1 MPIITNVTEKNE
13 YQRMLN
19 DTLPY
24 SKCFDTG
31 SGSPR
36 IPKRNPYVKKAPN
49 YSGFVV
55 GLCIK
60 KVIFH
65 GPATIVIWDDNTKT
79 VVKCMEGDVFD
90 PEKGLAMAISKRIF
104 GDDFHSTF
112 KRYLKEARK

>member
-1 MPIITNVTEKNE
+1 MPIVIPDRNGKMNAYQKALNTMVNYGAIFDNE
-13 YQRMLN
+13 
-19 DTLPY
+19 P
-24 SKCFDTG
+24 
-31 SGSPR
+31 PR
-36 IPKRNPYVKKAPN
+36 KVVKAPN

-55 GLCIK
+55 GLSIK

-79 VVKCMEGDVFD
+79 VVKCMDGDVFD

-112 KRYLKEARK
+112 KRYLKEAQK

>member
-1 MPIITNVTEKNE
+1 MPIVTNVTVKNE

-24 SKCFDTG
+24 SKCF
-31 SGSPR
+31 SNKPPR
-36 IPKRNPYVKKAPN
+36 GQHRDINKVPN

-55 GLCIK
+55 GLSIK

-79 VVKCMEGDVFD
+79 VVKCMEGEEFD

-104 GDDFHSTF
+104 GDDFHATF
-112 KRYLKEARK
+112 KRYLKEAQK

>member
-1 MPIITNVTEKNE
+1 MPVVTNVTVKNE

-24 SKCFDTG
+24 SKCFG
-31 SGSPR
+31 SEPPPPGLRHKAP
-36 IPKRNPYVKKAPN
+36 PKVPN
-49 YSGFVV
+49 YSLFVV
-55 GLCIK
+55 GLSIK

-79 VVKCMEGDVFD
+79 VVKCMDGDVFD

-112 KRYLKEARK
+112 KRYLKEAQK

>member
-1 MPIITNVTEKNE
+1 MPIVTTVTPNE
-13 YQRMLN
+13 YQKVVNHMIEYR
-19 DTLPY
+19 
-24 SKCFDTG
+24 KCFDTG
-31 SGSPR
+31 SPR
-36 IPKRNPYVKKAPN
+36 VPKRNPYVKKAPN

-79 VVKCMEGDVFD
+79 IVKCMDGDEFD

-104 GDDFHSTF
+104 GDDFHATF
-112 KRYLKEARK
+112 KRYLKEEQK